1 MDLQVRLI
9 AVGDTT
15 EAEIADAAAAVRAE
29 LERVAGVDD
38 VRDIV
43 GTAPKDAKTFGLVEI
58 AAFLVAL
65 KPSIELLTEIV
76 KLATTILNRPG
87 TPPAKLKI
95 THDGIEVE
103 FDPRRISPAEVIA
116 EARRLLPPPG

>member
-43 GTAPKDAKTFGLVEI
+43 GTAPQGAKTFGLVEI

-95 THDGIEVE
+95 TRTIEVE
-103 FDPRRISPAEVIA
+103 FDPRKVSTAEVIA